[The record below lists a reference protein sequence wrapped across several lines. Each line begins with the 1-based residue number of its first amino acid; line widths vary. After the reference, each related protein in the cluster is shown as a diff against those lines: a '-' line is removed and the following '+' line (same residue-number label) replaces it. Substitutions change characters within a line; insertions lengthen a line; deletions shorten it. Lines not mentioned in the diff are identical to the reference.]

1 MHRECVSK
9 NVYWLQAEVLAQ
21 VTAGVIAGRRS
32 GRRPAITPATPLRM
46 GYNPSP

>member
-21 VTAGVIAGRRS
+21 VTAGVIAGRPS
-32 GRRPAITPATPLRM
+32 GRWPAITPATPLRM